1 MIAVHANYYI
11 ENQPSIANELLASF
25 KKTVNGFITEK
36 IAIKQFENIKKDFM
50 TITKE
55 AHGINAEVETIRDF
69 IDNYYINEIT
79 HDEIIL
85 NKYSNILE
93 KMSTKIEN
101 ILDTLEDAKI
111 KIKNPMIGTLFNTF
125 DELYSNMV
133 NTNFLIS
140 QKISMAYFDSKSN
153 ISVLQEA

>member
-85 NKYSNILE
+85 NKYSSILE
-93 KMSTKIEN
+93 KMSIKIEN
-101 ILDTLEDAKI
+101 ILDILEDAKI
-111 KIKNPMIGTLFNTF
+111 KNPIIGTLFNTF
-125 DELYSNMV
+125 DDLYSNIV

-140 QKISMAYFDSKSN
+140 QKISMAYFDSKSD

>member
-85 NKYSNILE
+85 NKYSSILE
-93 KMSTKIEN
+93 KMSIKIEN
-101 ILDTLEDAKI
+101 ILDILEDAKI
-111 KIKNPMIGTLFNTF
+111 KNPIIGTLFNTF
-125 DELYSNMV
+125 DELYSNIV
-133 NTNFLIS
+133 NTNFAIS
-140 QKISMAYFDSKSN
+140 QKITMAYFDSKSD

>member
-85 NKYSNILE
+85 NKYSSILE
-93 KMSTKIEN
+93 KMSIKIEN
-101 ILDTLEDAKI
+101 ILDILEDAKI
-111 KIKNPMIGTLFNTF
+111 KNSMIGTLFNTF
-125 DELYSNMV
+125 DELYSNIV

-140 QKISMAYFDSKSN
+140 QKISMAYFDSKSD